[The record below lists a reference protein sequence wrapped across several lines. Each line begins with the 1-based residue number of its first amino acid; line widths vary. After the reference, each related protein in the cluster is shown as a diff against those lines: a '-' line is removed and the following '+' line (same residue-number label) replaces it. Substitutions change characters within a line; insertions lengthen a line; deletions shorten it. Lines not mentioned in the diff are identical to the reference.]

1 VVETRSWIVAAL
13 FGLTAGVLAGR
24 IRTDRQI
31 ILGAL
36 ALTLLIGMVTWIVAR
51 DSIAGPS
58 LTVGGGVALLAGM
71 LTARSF
77 R

>member
-1 VVETRSWIVAAL
+1 MAAL
-13 FGLTAGVLAGR
+13 FGLTAGVLAGQ

-36 ALTLLIGMVTWIVAR
+36 AVTFLIGMVTWIMAR
-51 DSIAGPS
+51 DSVAGPS
-58 LTVGGGVALLAGM
+58 LTVGGGLALLAG
-71 LTARSF
+71 LFTAR

>member
-1 VVETRSWIVAAL
+1 MDPRAWIVAAL
-13 FGLTAGVLAGR
+13 FGLAAGVLTGR

-36 ALTLLIGMVTWIVAR
+36 ALTFLIGMVTWIVAR

-58 LTVGGGVALLAGM
+58 LTVGGGVALLAGL

>member
-1 VVETRSWIVAAL
+1 VDPRAWIVAAL
-13 FGLTAGVLAGR
+13 FGLAAGVLTGR

-31 ILGAL
+31 ILRAL
-36 ALTLLIGMVTWIVAR
+36 ALTFLIGMVTWIVAR

-58 LTVGGGVALLAGM
+58 LTVGGGVALLAGL

>member
-1 VVETRSWIVAAL
+1 VDPRAWIVAAL
-13 FGLTAGVLAGR
+13 FGLAAGVLTGR

-36 ALTLLIGMVTWIVAR
+36 ALTFLIGMVTWIVAR

-58 LTVGGGVALLAGM
+58 LTVGGGVALLAGL

>member
-1 VVETRSWIVAAL
+1 MAAL
-13 FGLTAGVLAGR
+13 FGLAAGVLTGR

-36 ALTLLIGMVTWIVAR
+36 ALTFLIGMVTWIVAR

-58 LTVGGGVALLAGM
+58 LTVGGGVALLAGL

>member
-1 VVETRSWIVAAL
+1 MAAL
-13 FGLTAGVLAGR
+13 FGLAAGISAGR

-36 ALTLLIGMVTWIVAR
+36 ALTFLIGMVTWIVAR

-58 LTVGGGVALLAGM
+58 LTVGGGVALLAGL